1 LPNLIWSRLNRMQ
14 LGRYAEYYA
23 KMEFASYGFDVYTSE
38 VDDHGVDFVAKPLQS
53 HAYYEIQV
61 KSSRD
66 FGYVYIP
73 KDKMQ
78 PTANRAVCYMHF
90 IDGKLPEK
98 YQDFSSGDIVPL
110 MYPAGTIPNLLWE
123 KRGMPTPTSMRSVD
137 ASCEVYPLSNHYES
151 EVE

>member
-1 LPNLIWSRLNRMQ
+1 LAAVYCHVEPTSVTPFSAPLRSRALHAILIGLVRLLGDPQTYDRPDALPSEAEIERLYSALLKKGLQTVDPDELGNTERHLKEIMRNWKDWSPQ
-14 LGRYAEYYA
+14 
-23 KMEFASYGFDVYTSE
+23 
-38 VDDHGVDFVAKPLQS
+38 
-53 HAYYEIQV
+53 
-61 KSSRD
+61 
-66 FGYVYIP
+66 
-73 KDKMQ
+73 
-78 PTANRAVCYMHF
+78 
-90 IDGKLPEK
+90 K